1 MHVCT
6 ESAAM
11 KAQVLAVYVLAELD
25 TDGGGGGGGGSG
37 GSGGVGGTVPD
48 PSTAIF
54 A

>member
-1 MHVCT
+1 
-6 ESAAM
+6 M

-25 TDGGGGGGGGSG
+25 TNGGGGGGGSG